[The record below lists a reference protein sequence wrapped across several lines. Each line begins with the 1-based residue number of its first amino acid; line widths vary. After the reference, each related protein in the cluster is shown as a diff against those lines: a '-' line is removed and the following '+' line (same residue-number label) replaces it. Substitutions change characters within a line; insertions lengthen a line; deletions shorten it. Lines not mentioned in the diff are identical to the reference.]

1 MSATKVPTVTL
12 VGLAIVAVAAYAVA
26 ERSVAPV
33 HANAYRMKL
42 RAVSLMERAE
52 RTVAAAKQERG
63 ISVDPRNDPEGT
75 GLVGPQFTLITTDRG
90 VQAAKALAAHPNFAA
105 AVTQMILEAGVHP
118 GDLVAVGITGSLPG
132 LNLAVLSACRAMGL
146 EPVIVT
152 SVGASMF
159 GATDPDM
166 TWLDMEQA
174 CVRAGLWPYRS
185 IAASY
190 GGGGDVGRGLSPQ
203 GRLLL
208 EDAIRRSG
216 AILLDDENVFDAVK
230 TRVALYDSVAAARGK
245 PIRLYINVGG
255 GVASLGGAQNARLI
269 PAGLTHRL
277 AARNYPNRGV
287 LNVLAER
294 RLPVIQLLE
303 VEKLARV
310 YSIVDLAT
318 GATPKPGKGLL
329 FIRYHYN
336 LWIVGGA
343 ALLVLLVNV
352 VLLRLDIRHQL
363 LGRPHPERR
372 PLP

>member
-12 VGLAIVAVAAYAVA
+12 VSLAILAVGAYAIA
-26 ERSVAPV
+26 ERSVVPV
-33 HANAYRMKL
+33 HADAYRMKL

-52 RTVAAAKQERG
+52 RAVAAAKRARG
-63 ISVDPRNDPEGT
+63 IPVDPRNDSDGT

-90 VQAAKALAAHPNFAA
+90 VQAAKALATHPNFAA
-105 AVTQMILEAGVHP
+105 AVTQMMLEAGVHP
-118 GDLVAVGITGSLPG
+118 GDLVAVGMTGSLPG
-132 LNLAVLSACRAMGL
+132 LNLAVLSACRAIRAQ
-146 EPVIVT
+146 PVIVT

-174 CVRAGLWPYRS
+174 CVRAGIWSDRS

-190 GGGGDVGRGLSPQ
+190 GGGGDAGRGLSPQ
-203 GRLLL
+203 GRLLI

-216 AILLDDENVFDAVK
+216 ALFLDGENVFAAVK
-230 TRVALYDSVAAARGK
+230 RRVALYDSVAAARGK
-245 PIRLYINVGG
+245 PIRVYINVGG

-269 PAGLTHRL
+269 PAGFTRRL

-294 RLPVIQLLE
+294 RIPVIQLLE
-303 VEKLARV
+303 VERLARAF
-310 YSIVDLAT
+310 SIVDRET
-318 GATPKPGKGLL
+318 GTTAKPGKGLL
-329 FIRYHYN
+329 FIRYQYN

-343 ALLVLLVNV
+343 ALLVLLLNV
-352 VLLRLDIRHQL
+352 VILRLDIRHQL
-363 LGRPHPERR
+363 LGRPHPERS
-372 PLP
+372 PVP